1 MPEHIDIQALKEGS
15 EKAFRQ
21 LVESFKDRVFNT
33 CLGFMVSKE
42 EAEDVAQEV
51 FVEVF
56 SSIRSFRE
64 ESQLSTWVYRIAVT
78 KSLEAIRKK
87 RRKKRFAIIER
98 IVGTDQREQTL
109 ENPGEYHPLAQ
120 IEHRERASAL
130 YAAIEALPDSQRV
143 AFTLHKIEGLSQKE
157 VSEVMDTSIPAVES
171 LIHRAKENLRK
182 RLFAYYMGEV

>member
-1 MPEHIDIQALKEGS
+1 LPEHFDIQALKEGS
-15 EKAFRQ
+15 EEAFRE
-21 LVESFKDRVFNT
+21 LVESFKDRVYNT
-33 CLGFMVSKE
+33 CLGFMESKE

-51 FVEVF
+51 FMEIF

-78 KSLEAIRKK
+78 KSLEAIRRK

-98 IVGTDQREQTL
+98 ITGTDEPVQSYGDA
-109 ENPGEYHPLAQ
+109 GEYHPLAQ
-120 IEHRERASAL
+120 IEHRERANAL
-130 YAAIEALPDSQRV
+130 YAAIEELPDSQRV
-143 AFTLHKIEGLSQKE
+143 AFTLHKVEGLSQKE

-182 RLFAYYMGEV
+182 RLFVYYQGDV